1 MGRVE
6 RPMTRSARILLAIA
20 AAMAGVRCVAS
31 SLPVTMAP
39 VRAQER
45 ETPASSAILAV
56 LDFVD
61 ARPDFERSERAID
74 EFGIGGRSFAFD
86 RFWSFHSEDASLEA
100 DPAAVP
106 ERRARV
112 TGDGAFSWYP
122 FPNHGWGKPLPAR
135 LSTALA
141 DYVALHL
148 EQRRAFTTIF
158 RVRDAEMARE
168 VGATL
173 LLTGRIDRFGA
184 QLTER
189 ADPFVVRPDDWVE
202 YRLVAGADYAIE
214 LVPITGGEPLL
225 SRRCRAR
232 DDQGRQMDALEHYR
246 GSQVQP
252 YWQLDAACF
261 PGDAERGHRGG
272 GGGEGARPGSAGGAL
287 ARPRCDGFI
296 LIGTLNRRCPRAGF
310 RRRAACY
317 FGGAPTE

>member
-1 MGRVE
+1 
-6 RPMTRSARILLAIA
+6 MTRSARIVLAVTVA
-20 AAMAGVRCVAS
+20 CGAGCVS
-31 SLPVTMAP
+31 SPLPITMAP

-45 ETPASSAILAV
+45 EAPASSAVLAI

-86 RFWSFHSEDASLEA
+86 RFWSFHSDDASLET
-100 DPAAVP
+100 DPAALP

-122 FPNHGWGKPLPAR
+122 FPNHGWGKPLPAP

-148 EQRRAFTTIF
+148 EQRRAFTTIY

-189 ADPFVVRPDDWVE
+189 GDPFVVRPDDWAE
-202 YRLVAGADYAIE
+202 FRLVAGADYAVE

-225 SRRCRAR
+225 ARRCRAR
-232 DDQGRQMDALEHYR
+232 DDDGRQMDALERMR

-252 YWQLDAACF
+252 HWQLDAADF
-261 PGDAERGHRGG
+261 PGDAERDMVEHV
-272 GGGEGARPGSAGGAL
+272 
-287 ARPRCDGFI
+287 
-296 LIGTLNRRCPRAGF
+296 
-310 RRRAACY
+310 RRALEAATVPMIAAIEAAVEVKVPEPA
-317 FGGAPTE
+317 APPAS